1 MKRQGMKAR
10 IARFARE
17 GGGTAVI
24 AMAARVS
31 GQFAMVAVTLVATRH
46 LGPADFGL
54 FAIAGAFVML
64 ARTMLYTG
72 PFEYLL
78 KAAPER
84 ERETTSACLA
94 ATVAVACGWTL
105 LLAAIGLAAPMLFRG
120 SGVAGVILTLA
131 PSVLLAAF
139 AAFAE
144 AAMLRSGA
152 VRRYY
157 AITVVAEFGAGLA
170 AIALLV
176 GGWGIWALVVQIYAR
191 IALLIVALGG
201 FGPRLALVRPAF
213 GEVIT
218 VLRWSISR
226 FGSVLVGFLANYS
239 GDLVLGVVFSPA
251 AAGLYRAS
259 NRMVTALAD
268 MFVQPAGML
277 ALTTLAAER
286 AGRSGGGAGAGA
298 GAGAGEARP
307 GAWLRLTA
315 LFAALGWPALAVLA
329 LFANR
334 LVLLALGPAWA
345 AAGPVV
351 AVFCLARMAALVTAV
366 ASAALVVADRQG
378 RVLAVQSAAA
388 GATAALTV
396 LVAPFGARAAALA
409 ATLVA
414 VVTAVVLVRAALR
427 REEHAALV
435 EAARLVLFP
444 LAGAF
449 GAAFAADRL
458 AMHAPTLLAL
468 ALPLA
473 CAAAGWLIAVW
484 PVAPAFRRAAAL
496 LAEAPRPA

>member
-1 MKRQGMKAR
+1 MKRQGMNAR
-10 IARFARE
+10 IARFARA

-84 ERETTSACLA
+84 ERETASACLA

-105 LLAAIGLAAPMLFRG
+105 LLAAIGLAAPMVFRG
-120 SGVAGVILTLA
+120 SGVAGVILMLA
-131 PSVLLAAF
+131 PSVLFAAF

-144 AAMLRSGA
+144 AAMLRGGA

-157 AITVVAEFGAGLA
+157 AITVVAECGAGLA
-170 AIALLV
+170 AIALLI

-191 IALLIVALGG
+191 IALLILALGG
-201 FGPRLALVRPAF
+201 FGPRLVLVRPPF
-213 GEVIT
+213 GEVT
-218 VLRWSISR
+218 AVLRWSTSR
-226 FGSVLVGFLANYS
+226 YGSVLVGFLANYS

-286 AGRSGGGAGAGA
+286 AGRSEG
-298 GAGAGEARP
+298 GAGEARP

-334 LVLLALGPAWA
+334 LVPLALGPAWA

-378 RVLAVQSAAA
+378 RVLAVQTAAA

-396 LVAPFGARAAALA
+396 LVAPLGARSAALA

-414 VVTAVVLVRAALR
+414 VVAAVVLVRAALR

-458 AMHAPTLLAL
+458 AVHTPTLLAL
-468 ALPLA
+468 GLPLA

>member
-1 MKRQGMKAR
+1 MMAR
-10 IARFARE
+10 LARFARA

-46 LGPADFGL
+46 LAPADFGV
-54 FAIAGAFVML
+54 FAIAGALVML

-78 KAAPER
+78 KAPQEG
-84 ERETTSACLA
+84 ERETAAACLA
-94 ATVAVACGWTL
+94 GTVAVAGGWTVL
-105 LLAAIGLAAPMLFRG
+105 LGLLGLAAPLLFRG
-120 SGVAGVILTLA
+120 GGVAPVILALA
-131 PSVLLAAF
+131 PSVLLAAL

-157 AITVVAEFGAGLA
+157 AITVVVEVEAGLA
-170 AIALLV
+170 AILLLLAD
-176 GGWGIWALVVQIYAR
+176 WGLWALVAQIYAR
-191 IALLIVALGG
+191 LVLLIMALLGL
-201 FGPRLALVRPAF
+201 GPRLALARPQR
-213 GEVIT
+213 GEIAK
-218 VLRWSISR
+218 VLSWSASR

-277 ALTTLAAER
+277 ALTTLAADR
-286 AGRSGGGAGAGA
+286 AR
-298 GAGAGEARP
+298 GAGESRP
-307 GAWLRLTA
+307 GAWLRLTG
-315 LFAALGWPALAVLA
+315 LFAVLGWPALAVLA
-329 LFANR
+329 LCADR
-334 LVLLALGPAWA
+334 LVPLALGPAWA

-378 RVLAVQSAAA
+378 RVLGVQSAAA
-388 GATAALTV
+388 IATAVLTV
-396 LVAPFGARAAALA
+396 LAAPFGAMGAAVAATAIAVLAAAALA
-409 ATLVA
+409 
-414 VVTAVVLVRAALR
+414 RAALR
-427 REEHAALV
+427 REEHGALA
-435 EAARLVLFP
+435 EAARLVLIP

-449 GAAFAADRL
+449 GAALL
-458 AMHAPTLLAL
+458 AEWLVGGSAPLLAL
-468 ALPLA
+468 AVPPA
-473 CAAAGWLIAVW
+473 AAAAGWLLAAW
-484 PVAPAFRRAAAL
+484 PVAPALRRAAAL
-496 LAEAPRPA
+496 LGEGEAPRPALAP

>member
-1 MKRQGMKAR
+1 MKAG
-10 IARFARE
+10 IARFARA
-17 GGGTAVI
+17 GGGTALI

-46 LGPADFGL
+46 LGPADFGV
-54 FAIAGAFVML
+54 FAIAGALVML

-78 KAAPER
+78 KAPRDHEEAQAAA
-84 ERETTSACLA
+84 ACLA
-94 ATVAVACGWTL
+94 ATIAVAVGWTV
-105 LLAAIGLAAPMLFRG
+105 LLAGFSLAAPLLFRG
-120 SGVAGVILTLA
+120 GGVAPVILALA
-131 PSVLLAAF
+131 PSVLLAAL
-139 AAFAE
+139 AAHAE

-157 AITVVAEFGAGLA
+157 AITVLAELGAGLA
-170 AIALLV
+170 AIALLLA
-176 GGWGIWALVVQIYAR
+176 GWGLWALVWQIYVR
-191 IALLIVALGG
+191 IALLILALGG
-201 FGPRLALVRPAF
+201 FGPRFVALRPSARAV
-213 GEVIT
+213 GA
-218 VLRWSISR
+218 VLRWSVSR
-226 FGSVLVGFLANYS
+226 FGSVLVGFFANYS

-286 AGRSGGGAGAGA
+286 ARGAPG
-298 GAGAGEARP
+298 ARP
-307 GAWLRLTA
+307 GAWLRLTG
-315 LFAALGWPALAVLA
+315 LFAMLGWPALAVLA
-329 LFANR
+329 LFADR
-334 LVLLALGPAWA
+334 IVPLALGPAWG

-378 RVLAVQSAAA
+378 RVLVVQTAAA
-388 GATAALTV
+388 AATATLTV
-396 LVAPFGARAAALA
+396 LAAPYGAAGAALA

-414 VVTAVVLVRAALR
+414 LLAAAAMALSALQRDDHAVLA
-427 REEHAALV
+427 
-435 EAARLVLFP
+435 EAARLVLLP

-458 AMHAPTLLAL
+458 LGLSAPVAAL
-468 ALPLA
+468 AVPLA
-473 CAAAGWLIAVW
+473 CAAAGWLVAAW
-484 PVAPAFRRAAAL
+484 PVAPALRRAAAL
-496 LAEAPRPA
+496 LAERPPQIPLAPRAQS